1 MGAGHQHQ
9 AFPWRVSGDDA
20 EVFEDVARGHVQA
33 LGRLGQAVT
42 RHGRGLNLGPVLV
55 AAEQATLEHRGARLI
70 AVDDFAVQQTEENRG
85 RLEEDLTAQ
94 GRPRCG
100 FDLVACI
107 DAVGAGHEFEPAR
120 SEADVEAS
128 FTARV
133 NALEVRQGVGDALSL
148 SDRSAGGE
156 DGQHGAA
163 KVNARRGAEGF
174 QSQLGEIGAQANLAR
189 PMRHHGAAVALLDF
203 GGQVRLSDP
212 RHAETEVVRQA
223 ELIEVVLEHLGF
235 TRHRSGMVRRMR
247 DGEEDVVV
255 HSLTCHDQ
263 RPATYEM
270 HARQARSARSVRA
283 LMRSR
288 TCSGAGIPTAMKA

>member
-1 MGAGHQHQ
+1 M
-9 AFPWRVSGDDA
+9 
-20 EVFEDVARGHVQA
+20 
-33 LGRLGQAVT
+33 L
-42 RHGRGLNLGPVLV
+42 
-55 AAEQATLEHRGARLI
+55 
-70 AVDDFAVQQTEENRG
+70 AVDDLTVQQTEENRG
-85 RLEEDLTAQ
+85 RLKEDLTAQ

-148 SDRSAGGE
+148 GDRSAGGE

-189 PMRHHGAAVALLDF
+189 PMRHHGAAVALLNF
-203 GGQVRLSDP
+203 GGQVRLSHP
-212 RHAETEVVRQA
+212 RHAKPKFVGQAKLVEVMLEHHGLAGHRSRVVRR
-223 ELIEVVLEHLGF
+223 V
-235 TRHRSGMVRRMR
+235 R

-255 HSLTCHDQ
+255 HTLTRHDQ

-270 HARQARSARSVRA
+270 HGHQARSARSVNA
-283 LMRSR
+283 
-288 TCSGAGIPTAMKA
+288 